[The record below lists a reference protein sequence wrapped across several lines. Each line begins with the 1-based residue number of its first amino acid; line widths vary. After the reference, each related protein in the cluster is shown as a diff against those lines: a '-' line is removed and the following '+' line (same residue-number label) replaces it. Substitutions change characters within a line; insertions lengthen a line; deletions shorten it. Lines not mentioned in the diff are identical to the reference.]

1 MLDHHKTIFATF
13 NGMPNIS
20 SMKKMS
26 HRRIKS
32 RQNLFVLEWIMRKL
46 QMGCLLPRG
55 KRREMKSGIGRW
67 RTFFLQSAVELT
79 DQSSPFFLFFFL
91 SFKQCI
97 IAVRRINLQQ
107 AMPTQA
113 EQELITCSEVMPHCN
128 GRWKGQHPP
137 GSLHHQ
143 AQNPLPTSPSW
154 PPPPDFPFLSPAA
167 MFQIKN
173 N

>member
-55 KRREMKSGIGRW
+55 KRREMKSEIGRW
-67 RTFFLQSAVELT
+67 RTWLFLQSAVELT
-79 DQSSPFFLFFFL
+79 DQPSLFFFFFL
-91 SFKQCI
+91 LNNYYSDINK
-97 IAVRRINLQQ
+97 RINWQQ

-113 EQELITCSEVMPHCN
+113 EQELITCTEVMPHCN
-128 GRWKGQHPP
+128 GRWKGQHPSAHCITRIKSI
-137 GSLHHQ
+137 SLHH
-143 AQNPLPTSPSW
+143 PLGHHLL
-154 PPPPDFPFLSPAA
+154 PFLSPAA
-167 MFQIKN
+167 MF
-173 N
+173 